1 MLADRRKLSSERFHP
16 TADSDRCRH
25 PQPNSRWSLRTL
37 MEEWEEGLLAL
48 KGIETSTGRPTE
60 STNLD
65 PWDSQSLNHQPK
77 NIHRPYLGLPAHMC
91 SLVFMRVPS
100 NRSGGGGG
108 GLRAGGWAS
117 QKLLLVREACSSG
130 LPCLAS
136 VEEEA
141 PGLAET

>member
-65 PWDSQSLNHQPK
+65 PWDFQGLNHQPK
-77 NIHRPYLGLPAHMC
+77 NI
-91 SLVFMRVPS
+91 
-100 NRSGGGGG
+100 
-108 GLRAGGWAS
+108 
-117 QKLLLVREACSSG
+117 
-130 LPCLAS
+130 
-136 VEEEA
+136 
-141 PGLAET
+141 PGLDLDLSAQM